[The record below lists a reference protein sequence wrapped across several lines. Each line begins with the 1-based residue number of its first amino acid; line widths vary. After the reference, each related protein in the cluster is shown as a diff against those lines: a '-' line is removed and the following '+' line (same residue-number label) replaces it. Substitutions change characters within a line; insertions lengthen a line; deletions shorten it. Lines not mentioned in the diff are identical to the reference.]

1 MNWFTGIL
9 VYVIVW
15 WVVLFMVLPW
25 GVRRVE
31 NPEPGHEPGAPEK
44 PMLLRKALAT
54 TAIAALVWGAIF
66 GLIEAEVFSFREW
79 VRGE

>member
-31 NPEPGHEPGAPEK
+31 NPDEGHEAGAPAN
-44 PMLLRKALAT
+44 PMILRKALIT
-54 TAIAALVWGAIF
+54 SGIAAVLWVAF
-66 GLIEAEVFSFREW
+66 FFALEKDLLPFS
-79 VRGE
+79 VR

>member
-31 NPEPGHEPGAPEK
+31 NPEEGHEAGAPAN
-44 PMLLRKALAT
+44 PMILRKALIT
-54 TAIAALVWGAIF
+54 TGITAVIWIALYFAIEKDL
-66 GLIEAEVFSFREW
+66 LPFS
-79 VRGE
+79 VK